1 MKRGDCQD
9 RRSAHVR
16 NKVFNLDVVVSIKL
30 EIDSKLTLFRI
41 APHTRIGPNARASR
55 AIESEFS
62 RDPLML
68 GGPTGSSFMLV
79 YQKRADGGALII
91 GVAYGL

>member
-1 MKRGDCQD
+1 
-9 RRSAHVR
+9 
-16 NKVFNLDVVVSIKL
+16 
-30 EIDSKLTLFRI
+30 
-41 APHTRIGPNARASR
+41 
-55 AIESEFS
+55 
-62 RDPLML
+62 ML